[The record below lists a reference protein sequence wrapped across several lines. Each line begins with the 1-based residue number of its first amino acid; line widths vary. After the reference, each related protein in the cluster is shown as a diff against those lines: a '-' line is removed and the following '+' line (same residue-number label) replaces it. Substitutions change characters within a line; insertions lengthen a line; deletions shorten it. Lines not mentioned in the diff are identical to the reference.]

1 MCLKVEQAAMAAFLA
16 SARLRRADIFGDE
29 LTALPSRPEGPISYD
44 DSTSTVGF
52 IGPGYQRGGVLVL
65 GIDPGNSRSRD
76 GIPTPSDQR
85 AYAAKRSFRDEGSEA
100 AFQNLMSVALEEARR
115 YPLIRAYWPHKLDEI
130 AYTNVVP
137 FRTEGGARG
146 ASPFLEIGFEKHVRR
161 VFNALLPGLVVG
173 LGVNVERRAPEWL
186 KSAVAFETINRSRSL
201 SGSDREAQ
209 RLRVQAALAGLYVS
223 SLGRR

>member
-1 MCLKVEQAAMAAFLA
+1 MSRWK
-16 SARLRRADIFGDE
+16 RR
-29 LTALPSRPEGPISYD
+29 
-44 DSTSTVGF
+44 
-52 IGPGYQRGGVLVL
+52 
-65 GIDPGNSRSRD
+65 
-76 GIPTPSDQR
+76 
-85 AYAAKRSFRDEGSEA
+85 GS
-100 AFQNLMSVALEEARR
+100 

-209 RLRVQAALAGLYVS
+209 KSAFKRLLQVYMSAD
-223 SLGRR
+223 LGRR